1 MTNTI
6 LDVRH
11 LTIAFKDE
19 SNPKAR
25 PNAAVRDVSFTIA
38 GGTCTAL
45 VGESGSGKSLT
56 ARAVISLLPPSAS
69 VLEGDIRLEG
79 ESVVGLDEYALSQL
93 RGKKAGIIFQDP
105 LEALNPLHRI
115 GKQLFEAIA
124 IHNPALA
131 RNKKAL
137 RERAIE
143 LLESVELDHPEERL
157 EAYPHELSGG
167 QRQRVVI
174 AIAIANDPALLIAD
188 EPTTALDANLQA
200 AVLAL
205 LLKLARQKN
214 IALLLI
220 SHDLALV
227 REAADVMHVMRRG
240 RIVESLKPTD
250 RPTHPYSK
258 LLLEGADERFRE
270 DEIREVNPELALAL
284 RAGTLPKVLEAKDI
298 RVLYKRQTKGFFSRA
313 VDFNALTLD
322 DVHVAQGETLA
333 VIGESGS
340 GKSTLALALLRLI
353 PSQGTILLTGKRL
366 DGLSFNELRPIRR
379 LIQPVFQ
386 DPYAS
391 LNPRLSIRDLI
402 AEGLVAQGRFKS
414 SDDCAALVRDNL
426 RAVGLPEAYERRFP
440 HELSGGERQ
449 RVSIAR
455 ALILEP
461 SLLILDEPTSALDRA
476 LQFQVMHLLKK
487 LQSER
492 GLATIFITHDLSLVK
507 GFATRV
513 MVLEKGRLV
522 EEGMTK
528 DLLTHPA
535 SEALRSLVRTARLA
549 PTPLSS
555 DQKDA

>member
-1 MTNTI
+1 MTSPI
-6 LDVRH
+6 LDIRH
-11 LTIAFKDE
+11 LTIAFRDE
-19 SNPKAR
+19 AYPDAKL
-25 PNAAVRDVSFTIA
+25 NAAVRDVSFTIESSS
-38 GGTCTAL
+38 CTAL

-69 VLEGDIRLEG
+69 ITEGDIRLQG
-79 ESVVGLDEYALSQL
+79 KSVVGLNEYDLSQL

-124 IHNPALA
+124 IHNPDLA
-131 RNKKAL
+131 RNKAALKA
-137 RERAIE
+137 RAIE
-143 LLESVELDHPEERL
+143 LLKSVELDHPEERL
-157 EAYPHELSGG
+157 ETYPHELSGG

-227 REAADVMHVMRRG
+227 RQAADVMHVMRRG

-250 RPTHPYSK
+250 RPMHPYSK
-258 LLLEGADERFRE
+258 LLLEGADDRFRE
-270 DEIREVNPELALAL
+270 DEIRETDPAFADAL
-284 RAGTLPKVLEAKDI
+284 RNGTVPNILEAKDI
-298 RVLYKRQTKGFFSRA
+298 RVVYKRQTKGFFGRS

-322 DVHVAQGETLA
+322 DVHVASGETLA

-353 PSQGTILLTGKRL
+353 PSKGTICLTGHRL
-366 DGLSFNELRPIRR
+366 DGLSFNELRHIRR

-402 AEGLVAQGRFKS
+402 AEGLIAQGRFKS
-414 SDDCAALVRDNL
+414 SDECAELVRENL

-461 SLLILDEPTSALDRA
+461 ALLILDEPTSALDRA
-476 LQFQVMHLLKK
+476 LQFQVIHLLKK

-528 DLLTHPA
+528 DLLTKPA
-535 SEALRSLVRTARLA
+535 SETLRSLVRTARLV
-549 PTPLSS
+549 LSTLTS
-555 DQKDA
+555 HEMKA

>member
-284 RAGTLPKVLEAKDI
+284 RAGTLTKVLEAKDI

-313 VDFNALTLD
+313 VDFNALTLA